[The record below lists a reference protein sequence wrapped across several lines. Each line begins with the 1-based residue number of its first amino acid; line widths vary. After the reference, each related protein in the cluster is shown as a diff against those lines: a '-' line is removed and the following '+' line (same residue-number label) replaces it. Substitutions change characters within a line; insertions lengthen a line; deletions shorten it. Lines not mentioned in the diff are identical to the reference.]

1 MKVFAVIAGTFVVE
15 GKPSKAE
22 IFKMPDSYFEGMQ
35 QQRRYVDLLAITQH
49 YNPGFDE
56 REQWYYGCHCLMLGD
71 RAMSTRGR
79 GKPVDQLD
87 NVCRQYKECIHC
99 VKMEFGEMCIPEAI
113 KYTWEVDEFGDT
125 TPLNKPGT
133 CKRAIYECDAKYA
146 RTLAETDALSV
157 FNSDYHGF
165 WSAIGWT
172 ADEECPGRGSPAQPE
187 CCGGHDKP
195 YVLYNALNPNKQ

>member
-1 MKVFAVIAGTFVVE
+1 
-15 GKPSKAE
+15 
-22 IFKMPDSYFEGMQ
+22 MQ

-99 VKMEFGEMCIPEAI
+99 VKEWAH
-113 KYTWEVDEFGDT
+113 
-125 TPLNKPGT
+125 
-133 CKRAIYECDAKYA
+133 
-146 RTLAETDALSV
+146 LSHRKIN
-157 FNSDYHGF
+157 FN
-165 WSAIGWT
+165 
-172 ADEECPGRGSPAQPE
+172 
-187 CCGGHDKP
+187 
-195 YVLYNALNPNKQ
+195 